1 MKSILQAFL
10 VLVVLTVL
18 TGIIY
23 PLLTTAVAV
32 TCFPTQSH
40 GSLVYNKGHVTGSR
54 LIGQNFADRK
64 NFWPRP
70 SATNY
75 SAMPSGGS
83 NLNPLSVSLR
93 IAVDARRDTFRLVN
107 GLSAVDTIPNDML
120 FTSGSG
126 LDPDISPEVAR
137 LQIGRIARERN
148 LTNDQKLALTSLVER
163 SIAPPQLGFLGSKRV
178 NVLRLNQDLENLE
191 SEYAATHGN

>member
-10 VLVVLTVL
+10 VLVVLIVL

-32 TCFPTQSH
+32 TCFPSQSH
-40 GSLVYNKGHVTGSR
+40 GSLIYNKGHVTGSR
-54 LIGQNFADRK
+54 LIGQSFADRK

-83 NLNPLSVSLR
+83 NLNPISSSLR
-93 IAVDARRDTFRLVN
+93 TAIDARRDTFRIVN
-107 GLSAVDTIPNDML
+107 GLSAGDTVPNDML
-120 FTSGSG
+120 FASGSG
-126 LDPDISPEVAR
+126 LDPDISPEAAR

-148 LTNDQKLALTSLVER
+148 FSNDQKLALTSLVER
-163 SIAPPQLGFLGSKRV
+163 SIVPRQLGFLGSERV
-178 NVLRLNQDLENLE
+178 NVLRLNQDIERIEKSND
-191 SEYAATHGN
+191 TQRR